1 MQECPPSAA
10 VMLHQA
16 WQLCGK
22 WCRWSSPFIHLLTLT
37 VVTFGVLAPLICHR
51 LLHSYFY
58 LRHWHLD
65 PMSQEF
71 LEHNQQEGQDA
82 LHYFEKMQMPNASKA
97 SVSDAFQPLLL
108 ITIITVQRR
117 NDFHYVLQVAS
128 RFHRLLQQCGVRCQ
142 GHRVLLCNVE
152 SDPSS
157 HQDVRLLS
165 SLFPMVSRDRT
176 AENPDPSLNQF
187 EKEKQDYVFCLEQSL
202 LVYNPEYILLVE
214 DDAVPEEEI
223 FSVLQHFFSA
233 RFCKPYLRDALYF
246 KLYHPE
252 RLQRYLNPE
261 PMRILEWLGL
271 GMFLGPVLS
280 CAYCWAAGRVGPT
293 WGLLAFFALY
303 SMALSELVGRHYGL
317 ELRRLHPALYNVVPA
332 SECCTPAMLFPATS
346 ARRASRYLRGLRC
359 RQGFAKDTA
368 LYSLLRNRGENAF
381 VVEPNLVRHVGMYSS
396 LRLNNHP
403 KLL

>member
-1 MQECPPSAA
+1 MF
-10 VMLHQA
+10 HRA

-58 LRHWHLD
+58 LRRWHLN
-65 PMSQEF
+65 PMSREF
-71 LEHNQQEGQDA
+71 LEQNQQEGQDA
-82 LHYFEKMQMPNASKA
+82 LHYFEKMQMPNASEA
-97 SVSDAFQPLLL
+97 SSSDAFQPLLL
-108 ITIITVQRR
+108 ITIITVQRQ

-128 RFHRLLQQCGVRCQ
+128 HFHRLLQKCGARCQ
-142 GHRVLLCNVE
+142 SHRMLLCNVE

-176 AENPDPSLNQF
+176 GENPDPSLNQF

-202 LVYNPEYILLVE
+202 LMYSPEYILLVE

-223 FSVLQHFFSA
+223 FSVLQHLFSA
-233 RFCKPYLRDALYF
+233 RFSKPYLRDALYF

-252 RLQRYLNPE
+252 RLQRYINPE

-280 CAYCWAAGRVGPT
+280 CAYCWAAGRAGPG
-293 WGLLAFFALY
+293 WCLVAFFALY

-317 ELRRLHPALYNVVPA
+317 ELRRLHPALYNVAPA
-332 SECCTPAMLFPATS
+332 SECCTPAMLFPAAS
-346 ARRASRYLRGLRC
+346 ARRASGYLRGLRC
-359 RQGFAKDTA
+359 RRGFAKDTA
-368 LYSLLRNRGENAF
+368 LYSLLRGKGENAF

-396 LRLNNHP
+396 LRMNSDP

>member
-1 MQECPPSAA
+1 
-10 VMLHQA
+10 MLHRA
-16 WQLCGK
+16 RQLCGK

-37 VVTFGVLAPLICHR
+37 VVTFGVLAPLTCHR

-58 LRHWHLD
+58 LRRWHLNA
-65 PMSQEF
+65 MSQEF
-71 LEHNQQEGQDA
+71 LEQNQQEGQDA
-82 LHYFEKMQMPNASKA
+82 LHYFEKMQTPNASEA
-97 SVSDAFQPLLL
+97 SGSDALQPVLL

-117 NDFHYVLQVAS
+117 SDFHYLLQVAS
-128 RFHRLLQQCGVRCQ
+128 RFHRLLRKCGAGCRS
-142 GHRVLLCNVE
+142 HRVLLCNVE

-165 SLFPMVSRDRT
+165 SFFPMVSRDGT
-176 AENPDPSLNQF
+176 GESPDPSVNQF

-202 LVYNPEYILLVE
+202 LAYNPEYILVVE

-223 FSVLQHFFSA
+223 FPVLRHLLLA
-233 RFCKPYLRDALYF
+233 RFSKPYLRDALYF

-261 PMRILEWLGL
+261 PMRLLEWLGL
-271 GMFLGPVLS
+271 GMFLGPALG
-280 CAYCWAAGRVGPT
+280 CAYCRAAGRPGPG
-293 WGLLAFFALY
+293 WGLVAFFGLY
-303 SMALSELVGRHYGL
+303 SMALAELVGRHYGL

-332 SECCTPAMLFPATS
+332 SECCTPAMLFPAAS

-359 RQGFAKDTA
+359 RRGFAKDTA
-368 LYSLLRNRGENAF
+368 LYALLRGRAESAY

-396 LRLNNHP
+396 LRLSSSP
-403 KLL
+403 QLL